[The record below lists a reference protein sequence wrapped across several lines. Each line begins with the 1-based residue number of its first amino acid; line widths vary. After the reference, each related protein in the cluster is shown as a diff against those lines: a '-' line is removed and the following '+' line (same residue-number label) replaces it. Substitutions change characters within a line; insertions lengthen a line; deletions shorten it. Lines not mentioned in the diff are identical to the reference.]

1 MGSGPSIK
9 VGVRRGRRS
18 PGHKRAGGFLLIEM
32 PPLRSQ
38 PGEGS
43 EQEEE
48 PGATVGLSTAEV
60 TSSEVAITSLAHMFD
75 ERQERET
82 AHQEQQYKVLQH
94 QVNQIQPDF
103 EYQGWNYDYG
113 ITMTS
118 SFSSQHSKDW
128 RKASSS
134 QRRTGLYALS
144 RC

>member
-60 TSSEVAITSLAHMFD
+60 TSSEVAITSLAHMFESLMRGKK
-75 ERQERET
+75 ERRHIRNNNTKSSSIRSTRYSQTLNTR
-82 AHQEQQYKVLQH
+82 A
-94 QVNQIQPDF
+94 
-103 EYQGWNYDYG
+103 G
-113 ITMTS
+113 ITT
-118 SFSSQHSKDW
+118 
-128 RKASSS
+128 
-134 QRRTGLYALS
+134 TE
-144 RC
+144 